1 MSKAISES
9 FPKYER
15 FEPRVPVW
23 CVSPNEGR
31 VIHRFFDTSPF
42 SPSGRY
48 LALFRL
54 PFEDR
59 LPAPGDAGE
68 VVLVDLHT
76 GEERV
81 VDETRGWEP
90 QLGAN
95 VQWGKDDNELFFND
109 VDTDIW
115 EPHGIK
121 LNPQTGDRKVLDG
134 CIYKVSPDG
143 KKALSA
149 NVKCLR
155 RTQSGYGVV
164 VPDKHVPRN
173 IGLRDDD
180 GLFITDTET
189 GKCRLLISIREVIE
203 RTVDRSALR
212 TYRDMEV
219 YGFHCKWNPQGTRLL
234 FSLRRFPKNHPR
246 RFDTMRDGVVEF
258 DVFTMRD
265 DGSELFNAVPASEWE
280 KGGHH
285 INWFPDGER
294 LSMNLNFSAQDA
306 RKDRVTK
313 TPPAKYWAKKT
324 WPARFWL
331 KQTLRKVE
339 TLRRIKRYLT
349 TAEAPGGKKT
359 PSKLRFVKVNY
370 DGTGLGL
377 ILDDIPGSGHPTVH
391 ANGHH
396 ILTDAYVSDSPAFG
410 DGTTPI
416 RLVDLDRHDERILIR
431 MRTRTD
437 EEASCGT
444 LRVDPHPA
452 WDFQQ
457 RWIAFNG
464 FADGTRR
471 VYIADLT
478 EFVGP

>member
-1 MSKAISES
+1 
-9 FPKYER
+9 
-15 FEPRVPVW
+15 
-23 CVSPNEGR
+23 

-59 LPAPGDAGE
+59 LPAPGDAGQ
-68 VVLVDLHT
+68 VLLVDLYT

-95 VQWGKDDNELFFND
+95 VQWGKDDSELFFND
-109 VDTDIW
+109 VDTDTW

-143 KKALSA
+143 KKGISA
-149 NVKCLR
+149 NMKCLR
-155 RTQSGYGVV
+155 RTQTGYGVV
-164 VPDKHVPRN
+164 VPDECVPRN

-180 GLFITDTET
+180 GLYITDTET

-203 RTVDRSALR
+203 RTAERSALK

-234 FSLRRFPKNHPR
+234 FSLRRFPKNYPR
-246 RFDTMRDGVVEF
+246 RFDAMRYGVVEY
-258 DVFTMRD
+258 DVFTMRE
-265 DGSELFNAVPASEWE
+265 DGSELFNTVPASVWE

-294 LSMNLNFSAQDA
+294 LSMNLNFSAQDLV
-306 RKDRVTK
+306 KGGTK
-313 TPPAKYWAKKT
+313 KTLSAKYWAKKT
-324 WPARFWL
+324 LPARYWL

-339 TLRRIKRYLT
+339 ALRRIKRYLSTQGVHHGKT
-349 TAEAPGGKKT
+349 T
-359 PSKLRFVKVNY
+359 SNRLRFVKVNY
-370 DGTGLGL
+370 DGTGLGM
-377 ILDDIPGSGHPTVH
+377 ILDDVPGSGHPTVH
-391 ANGHH
+391 AGGHH
-396 ILTDAYVSDSPAFG
+396 ILTDAYVWDSVAFG
-410 DGTTPI
+410 DETTPI
-416 RLVDLDRHDERILIR
+416 RLVDLDTHDDRVLIR
-431 MRTRTD
+431 MRTRT
-437 EEASCGT
+437 EKQESCPT

-471 VYIADLT
+471 VYIADLS
-478 EFVGP
+478 ELVGPSVIFPV